1 VFNLEQTN
9 LDPSEGGTDL
19 HKEPPISIK
28 LAVDNH
34 VSIIETSAHFFTY
47 EGNVDAI
54 SGPFFSEHFDY
65 QDFFTIA
72 VESTG
77 HESRLNRELEPQEEE
92 IIKTVG
98 ATYLCECSGLGT
110 PDIAGEM
117 AELLIDKLGKNPY
130 AMWKYAKHAD
140 AAYSLIMDW
149 VRELGRGAA
158 A

>member
-1 VFNLEQTN
+1 MIKHYVVFNLEQTN

-77 HESRLNRELEPQEEE
+77 HESRLNRELEPQE
-92 IIKTVG
+92 
-98 ATYLCECSGLGT
+98 
-110 PDIAGEM
+110 GEM